1 MATIVMDYSR
11 EEGGGSVH
19 GCVGGCIM
27 QPTVQAA
34 RAHSL
39 LQLTSILSRPRA
51 ASVHRGMRERSVSR
65 AARSASEHRN
75 ASGTEK
81 SRRRAIAARRRG
93 LARDQSSLLDTELFG
108 SALILLHGATAVGGG
123 SALELADDT
132 VPSRV
137 SPRGCPWRGL
147 SSKLWPGYR
156 ARLVPNYWPTRP
168 LGSVSTLL
176 PIKRDRVR
184 AFTSTVVRPARIPRI
199 ILLGML
205 FGITNIRHLSFG
217 RMRLQRVLPSLLHS
231 SGVSYWM
238 LGLGGL
244 LVLLSS

>member
-1 MATIVMDYSR
+1 
-11 EEGGGSVH
+11 
-19 GCVGGCIM
+19 M

-39 LQLTSILSRPRA
+39 LQLTSILSRARA
-51 ASVHRGMRERSVSR
+51 ASVHRGVRERSVSR

-93 LARDQSSLLDTELFG
+93 LARDQSSLLNTELFG
-108 SALILLHGATAVGGG
+108 SALILLHGATAVDGG

-132 VPSRV
+132 GPSRV

-184 AFTSTVVRPARIPRI
+184 AFTSTV
-199 ILLGML
+199 
-205 FGITNIRHLSFG
+205 SFG
-217 RMRLQRVLPSLLHS
+217 VPVFRGLFYSVCLLELLISDIYLSGGCDSSESFLHCSIRVAFLIGCLD
-231 SGVSYWM
+231 
-238 LGLGGL
+238 
-244 LVLLSS
+244 